1 MGGHDVVGAPRHVRD
16 AIDRLAGRQSALNSM
31 VLDRGSILDLFA
43 GDAQVYFRS
52 LTDRAS

>member
-1 MGGHDVVGAPRHVRD
+1 
-16 AIDRLAGRQSALNSM
+16 M